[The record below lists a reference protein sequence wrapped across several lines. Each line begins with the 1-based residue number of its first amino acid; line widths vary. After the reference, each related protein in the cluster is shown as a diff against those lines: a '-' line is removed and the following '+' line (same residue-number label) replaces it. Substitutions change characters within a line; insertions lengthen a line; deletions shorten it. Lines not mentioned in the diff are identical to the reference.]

1 MGALAND
8 TIQQH
13 SVLGFQLLFKIKT
26 KQPGGTSNTEKRKSS
41 TRKQRKDYSSLYL
54 FFFSSQEVYFK
65 FKIISFVADAE
76 HHSVKAELISH

>member
-1 MGALAND
+1 M
-8 TIQQH
+8 IQYH
-13 SVLGFQLLFKIKT
+13 SIQSWAYNFSSRL
-26 KQPGGTSNTEKRKSS
+26 KQNNQEVPQIQKKEKVAQGSRERI
-41 TRKQRKDYSSLYL
+41 TQVCTF

>member
-1 MGALAND
+1 MGALEND
-8 TIQQH
+8 AIQQY

-26 KQPGGTSNTEKRKSS
+26 KQPGGTSNTEKRKNS
-41 TRKQRKDYSSLYL
+41 TRMQEKGLLKFVP

-76 HHSVKAELISH
+76 HHSVKAELIFH

>member
-13 SVLGFQLLFKIKT
+13 SVLGFHLLFKIKT

>member
-26 KQPGGTSNTEKRKSS
+26 KQPGGTSDTEKRKNS
-41 TRKQRKDYSSLYL
+41 TRSKRKDYSSLYL
-54 FFFSSQEVYFK
+54 FFSSQEVYFK

-76 HHSVKAELISH
+76 HHSVKAELIFH